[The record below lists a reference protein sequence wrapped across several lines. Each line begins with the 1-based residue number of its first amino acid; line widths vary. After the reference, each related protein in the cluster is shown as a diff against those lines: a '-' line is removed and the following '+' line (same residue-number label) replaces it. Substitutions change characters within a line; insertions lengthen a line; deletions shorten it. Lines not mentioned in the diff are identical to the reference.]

1 MGKWWLTA
9 SLRKLNPVQGRREAE
24 NPSDL
29 CSGSSQR
36 LRNWRCHVPFKIG
49 NREGR
54 KWQVYSKSLKEVI
67 RPTCEDLSV
76 KQIRRCLSGLKQDT
90 LALGFPSGNQGEA
103 ELRERYNLKAE
114 TSLSSLLWESGFYST
129 RQVTGRFL
137 IWEKWAIQEKRPPS
151 TQSWGFPQINSPAN
165 QDFPNHHLSPMHLFT
180 YIILTPWARL

>member
-1 MGKWWLTA
+1 M
-9 SLRKLNPVQGRREAE
+9 
-24 NPSDL
+24 
-29 CSGSSQR
+29 
-36 LRNWRCHVPFKIG
+36 PFKIG

-114 TSLSSLLWESGFYST
+114 TSLSSLL
-129 RQVTGRFL
+129 
-137 IWEKWAIQEKRPPS
+137 
-151 TQSWGFPQINSPAN
+151 
-165 QDFPNHHLSPMHLFT
+165 
-180 YIILTPWARL
+180 